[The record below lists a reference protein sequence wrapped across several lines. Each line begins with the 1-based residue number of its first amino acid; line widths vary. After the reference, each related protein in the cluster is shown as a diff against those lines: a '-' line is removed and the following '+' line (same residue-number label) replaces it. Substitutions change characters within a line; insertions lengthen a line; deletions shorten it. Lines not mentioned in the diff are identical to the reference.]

1 MRDDLPSNFATYLGD
16 GLYAKWDGRVVILI
30 ANDLEHPT
38 DTVYLEPD
46 VMQALINYWNGI
58 KEKNQ

>member
-1 MRDDLPSNFATYLGD
+1 MSSHIQNDFATYLGD
-16 GLYAKWDGRVVILI
+16 ALYASWNGQVVILM